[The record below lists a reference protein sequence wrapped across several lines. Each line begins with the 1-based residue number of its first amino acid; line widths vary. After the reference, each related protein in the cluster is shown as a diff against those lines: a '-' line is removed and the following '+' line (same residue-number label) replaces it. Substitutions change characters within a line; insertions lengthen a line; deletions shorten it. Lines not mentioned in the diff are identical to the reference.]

1 MRLIDAD
8 ALIRKVR
15 FLTLR
20 DGKEIEI
27 HYVEA
32 ERIDSAPTIDAVPVT
47 RCRDCRYFYQREN
60 TTRGWCELFQHGCP
74 NADDYCSDAERREE
88 RKMNKYQRAIET
100 LKNEYDAF
108 YFENKYGEGTHP
120 EEFATLSELEGEL
133 VPNAIGWIRNCYD
146 CYYQHELD
154 EDSAFAY
161 LEKIAAERE
170 EE

>member
-8 ALIRKVR
+8 ALIRTVR

-20 DGKEIEI
+20 DGEEIEI
-27 HYVEA
+27 HYVKA
-32 ERIDSAPTIDAVPVT
+32 ERIDSAPTIDAVPVEWIKKFMS
-47 RCRDCRYFYQREN
+47 RCLAIEQ
-60 TTRGWCELFQHGCP
+60 
-74 NADDYCSDAERREE
+74 DAIGEMVKEWTER
-88 RKMNKYQRAIET
+88 RKMNKYQRAIEK

-108 YFENKYGEGTHP
+108 YLENKYGKGTHP

-161 LEKIAAERE
+161 LEKIAAERKE
-170 EE
+170 E